1 MKFYATRSKGT
12 KCKSIRA
19 GYHYTT
25 EIGNRLFFLFFR
37 LSYRINVMYHLLIH

>member
-1 MKFYATRSKGT
+1 MQIYPALT
-12 KCKSIRA
+12 IRA

-25 EIGNRLFFLFFR
+25 EIGNRLFFHFFFR